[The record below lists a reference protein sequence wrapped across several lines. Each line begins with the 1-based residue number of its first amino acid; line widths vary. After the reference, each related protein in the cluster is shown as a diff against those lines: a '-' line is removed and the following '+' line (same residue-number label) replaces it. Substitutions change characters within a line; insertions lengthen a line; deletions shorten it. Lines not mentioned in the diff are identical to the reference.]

1 MVSGFKKQWIKSTA
15 VHLPF
20 DSARRGI
27 CKFAASGIISPQ
39 GENSRFVVMITKMVQ
54 LSTFTV

>member
-1 MVSGFKKQWIKSTA
+1 MISGFKKQWIKLTA

-39 GENSRFVVMITKMVQ
+39 GENSRFVVMITKRV
-54 LSTFTV
+54 